1 MNIFGFHFFQTPSI
15 ATTNLGYLPDLRV
28 FVVRGQGQCVVE
40 DAQKLTIRILNCTQ
54 RAMDLSLFFD
64 NTIAQREEF
73 LWIGVIS
80 KQLGKIEAHQ
90 IYDIQLELVPL
101 TCGLKV

>member
-1 MNIFGFHFFQTPSI
+1 
-15 ATTNLGYLPDLRV
+15 
-28 FVVRGQGQCVVE
+28 
-40 DAQKLTIRILNCTQ
+40 
-54 RAMDLSLFFD
+54 MDLSLFFD